1 MTQAKENTVTVERHR
16 YVLDWFERD
25 KIECDLENT
34 VYEFQYRFGPDWYL
48 EASKYDKASES
59 WNRVIWDRGDSFN
72 LANPAEALA
81 VLGDRVTKFTCI
93 SAGMKF
99 HKALADIINRA
110 EIIKARN
117 LKP

>member
-1 MTQAKENTVTVERHR
+1 MTRAKENTVTVERHR
-16 YVLDWFERD
+16 YVLDWFERE

-34 VYEFQYRFGPDWYL
+34 VYEFQYRFGPSWYL
-48 EASKYDKASES
+48 EARQYDKESES
-59 WNRVIWDRGDSFN
+59 WTQVSWSRGNSFN

-81 VLGDRVTKFTCI
+81 ALGDRVTNFTCI
-93 SAGMKF
+93 SAGMQF
-99 HKALADIINRA
+99 HKALVDIINSA